1 MNEDDIEELE
11 LLKIELISAILFIA
25 GDVLF
30 YIATTEGIEEI
41 YSDYIGEEYD
51 INPDIAII
59 QSEIFYLIARGL
71 LTYVAIKRY
80 NSLYE
85 QYTNGEIEFSL
96 VPDVQFIIGNIFGFI
111 GYYYEFL
118 AAIGIYERNINEPV
132 FE

>member
-1 MNEDDIEELE
+1 MNEDDMEELE

-41 YSDYIGEEYD
+41 YSDYIGEEYNV
-51 INPDIAII
+51 NPDIAII
-59 QSEIFYLIARGL
+59 QSEIFYLIARGT

-85 QYTNGEIEFSL
+85 KYMNGEIEYSL

-118 AAIGIYERNINEPV
+118 AAIGIYDRNINEPV

>member
-1 MNEDDIEELE
+1 MNENDIEELE
-11 LLKIELISAILFIA
+11 LLKIELLSAILFIA

-41 YSDYIGEEYD
+41 YSEYIGEEYD
-51 INPDIAII
+51 VNPDIAII

-71 LTYVAIKRY
+71 LTYVAVKRY

-85 QYTNGEIEFSL
+85 QYTNGEIEYSL

-111 GYYYEFL
+111 GYYYEFI
-118 AAIGIYERNINEPV
+118 AAIGIYERNINEPI

>member
-1 MNEDDIEELE
+1 MNENDIEELE
-11 LLKIELISAILFIA
+11 LLNIELLSAILFIA

-85 QYTNGEIEFSL
+85 QYANGEIEFSL